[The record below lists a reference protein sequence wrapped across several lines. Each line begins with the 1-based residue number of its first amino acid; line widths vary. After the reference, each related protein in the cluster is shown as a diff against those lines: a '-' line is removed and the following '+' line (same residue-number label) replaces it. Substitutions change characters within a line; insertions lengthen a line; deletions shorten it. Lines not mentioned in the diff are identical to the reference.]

1 MHEIIIALVH
11 QPVLLAIFHAA
22 DAFNP
27 FEGVTPDFS
36 FLGAKFTQL
45 WQKVLAVVWAA
56 AIVLAVISLIGSIR
70 ELGAAKK
77 DPNKRHDA
85 IQGIMVAGGAV
96 AGLLCVAV
104 VYVAIANLVQQ

>member
-1 MHEIIIALVH
+1 MHELIIALVH

-45 WQKVLAVVWAA
+45 WQKVLAVIWAA
-56 AIVLAVISLIGSIR
+56 CLVLAAISLIGSLR

-77 DPNKRHDA
+77 DPNKRDDA
-85 IQGIMVAGGAV
+85 MKGIMVAGGSL

-104 VYVAIANLVQQ
+104 FYVAIANLVQQ